1 MTWPV
6 IETVGLV
13 DTVLILLYYYS
24 KSKLEYWEK
33 RGVKGPKPLPFVG
46 NYKDVFLGK
55 ASVSDSFEDAYN
67 NFKDEQVVGLYV
79 GHTPLLV
86 LRDPE
91 IIKTVLIKDFSVFAD
106 RTIRTVRAVCN
117 IVICML
123 MRDNCVSLF
132 RSYQRHVCNYSA

>member
-6 IETVGLV
+6 IETVGLAV
-13 DTVLILLYYYS
+13 TVLILLYYYS

-132 RSYQRHVCNYSA
+132 R